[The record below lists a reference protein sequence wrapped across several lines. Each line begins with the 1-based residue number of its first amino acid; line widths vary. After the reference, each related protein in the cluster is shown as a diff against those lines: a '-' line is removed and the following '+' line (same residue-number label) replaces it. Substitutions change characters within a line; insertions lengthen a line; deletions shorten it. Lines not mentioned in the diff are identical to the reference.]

1 MSKKID
7 IDQMSRAE
15 LEEYVNNLP
24 EERPPKIQ
32 NAGWLAAFGVVA
44 LIAFFMKLQSGDTSG
59 MTWFILVGAIGCLVG
74 AGYLVYRVLTY
85 NHQK

>member
-7 IDQMSRAE
+7 IDKMSRAE

-24 EERPPKIQ
+24 EERQPKMQ

-44 LIAFFMKLQSGDTSG
+44 LIAFFMKLNSGDTSG
-59 MTWFILVGAIGCLVG
+59 MTWFMLAGAIGCFVG
-74 AGYLVYRVLTY
+74 AGYLAYRVLTY
-85 NHQK
+85 GHKE